1 MKKLNLLALLAI
13 IFLALNV
20 SACSDDDNDGGSYT
34 YQWGVSKM
42 DVSGSDS
49 PATILQALNNAGDL
63 NKTFTLT
70 GTQVKCDI
78 LAYAK
83 FSAAM
88 TLIDAAAKSYSA
100 STTGTITYELTRE
113 NSDGTTTQLD
123 THVVTIGSSTVTPS
137 ASPKSVE

>member
-13 IFLALNV
+13 IFLAFNV

-34 YQWGVSKM
+34 YQWSVSSMNLK
-42 DVSGSDS
+42 GSDS
-49 PATILQALNNAGDL
+49 PATILQAMSNAGDL

-88 TLIDAAAKSYSA
+88 TLIDTAAKSYSA

-123 THVVTIGSSTVTPS
+123 THVVTFGSSTVTPS
-137 ASPKSVE
+137 SAPKSAE